1 MSDDSTEFRSG
12 EARRYDLRSPARWVF
27 SHVARY
33 PWLPFLALLFSIGN
47 NVGYSGIQLLI
58 GRGFDVLAA
67 PAWDRAALLG
77 VALTIAGASFL
88 QGAAGIGRNL
98 SFELL
103 AQRLERDARA
113 ELFESLLGKSM
124 AFHAGQRLGDLMAR
138 ATNDVHFLNLMF
150 SPGLMLIAD
159 SALTTVVPLVMV
171 ALIDPR
177 LLLVPCLFIAA
188 LFVTVRA
195 YNRRLNPLTDEQR
208 ERFGAMNAGLA
219 DALEGIETVKA
230 NLGEARETARFAADA
245 GRLRELYVKVAKTEG
260 RYWPLLAFA
269 VAWGLGFLHAL
280 YLWRAGQISVGQAV
294 GYMMLYNAFRF
305 TTFISLFSFNLFQ
318 MGLSSA
324 GRVLETI
331 KARTEL
337 DENPAGRSAPIVG
350 RVEFKDVSFS
360 FSGAL
365 PEVGNPAAAGVLGSA
380 AAADRQAPAALP
392 SGGPSSVAG
401 ESCPDR
407 PAAVR
412 GLSFAVEPG
421 QTVAVVGRTGSGKTT
436 LARLVTRVFDPC
448 EGTVTVDGVELRD
461 WNLQSLRSQTAAVE
475 QDIYLFGR
483 SIRDNIAF
491 GRPGATEADV
501 ERAAREAQ
509 AHDFIMG
516 FEKGYDTILGDR
528 GLTLSGGQK
537 QRIALARAFIADPRI
552 LILDDSTS
560 AVDSKTEDEIQKAM
574 RRVGRGRTTFVIT
587 HRLSQI
593 RWADRI
599 LLLEGGRL
607 AAQGTHEELLARSDD
622 YRRLFARG

>member
-1 MSDDSTEFRSG
+1 MSHDSTEFRSG
-12 EARRYDLRSPARWVF
+12 EARHYDLRSPARWVI

-33 PWLPFLALLFSIGN
+33 PWLPIFALLFSIGN
-47 NVGYSGIQLLI
+47 NVGYSGIQVLI

-67 PAWDRAALLG
+67 PAWDRSALLG
-77 VALTIAGASFL
+77 VALAIAGASFL

-150 SPGLMLIAD
+150 SPGLMLIVD

-195 YNRRLNPLTDEQR
+195 YNKRLNPLTDEQR

-324 GRVLETI
+324 GRALETI

-337 DENPAGRSAPIVG
+337 DENPAGRAAPIVG

-360 FSGAL
+360 FSGAP
-365 PEVGNPAAAGVLGSA
+365 PEAADAAGDAGI
-380 AAADRQAPAALP
+380 P
-392 SGGPSSVAG
+392 G

-475 QDIYLFGR
+475 QDIFLFGR

-491 GRPGATEADV
+491 GRPGATEEDV

>member
-1 MSDDSTEFRSG
+1 MSHDSTEFRSG
-12 EARRYDLRSPARWVF
+12 EARRYDLRSPARWVI

-33 PWLPFLALLFSIGN
+33 PWLPILALLFSIGN
-47 NVGYSGIQLLI
+47 NVGYSGIQVLI

-67 PAWDRAALLG
+67 PAWDRSALLG
-77 VALTIAGASFL
+77 VALAIAGASFL

-98 SFELL
+98 SFEFL

-195 YNRRLNPLTDEQR
+195 YNKRLNPLTDEQR

-324 GRVLETI
+324 ARVLETI

-337 DENPAGRSAPIVG
+337 DENPSGRAAPIVG

-360 FSGAL
+360 FSGAP
-365 PEVGNPAAAGVLGSA
+365 PEAGAAAAGGDN
-380 AAADRQAPAALP
+380 AAD
-392 SGGPSSVAG
+392 AG
-401 ESCPDR
+401 IPGDACPDR

-475 QDIYLFGR
+475 QDIFLFGR

-491 GRPGATEADV
+491 GRPGATEEDV

>member
-1 MSDDSTEFRSG
+1 MSHDSTEFRSG
-12 EARRYDLRSPARWVF
+12 EARRYDLRSPARWVI
-27 SHVARY
+27 SHVGRY

-47 NVGYSGIQLLI
+47 NVGYSGIQVLI

-67 PAWDRAALLG
+67 PAWDRSALLG
-77 VALTIAGASFL
+77 VALAIAGASFL

-195 YNRRLNPLTDEQR
+195 YNKRLNPLTDEQR

-324 GRVLETI
+324 ARVLETI

-350 RVEFKDVSFS
+350 RVEFRDVSFS
-360 FSGAL
+360 FSGGA
-365 PEVGNPAAAGVLGSA
+365 PESGAE
-380 AAADRQAPAALP
+380 AADGDGADAGTAA
-392 SGGPSSVAG
+392 

-475 QDIYLFGR
+475 QDIFLFGR

>member
-1 MSDDSTEFRSG
+1 MSHDSTEFRSG
-12 EARRYDLRSPARWVF
+12 EARRYDLRSPARWVI
-27 SHVARY
+27 SHVGRY

-47 NVGYSGIQLLI
+47 NVGYSGIQVLI

-67 PAWDRAALLG
+67 PAWDRSALLG
-77 VALTIAGASFL
+77 VALAIAGASFL

-195 YNRRLNPLTDEQR
+195 YNKRLNPLTDEQR

-324 GRVLETI
+324 ARVLETI

-350 RVEFKDVSFS
+350 RVEFRDVSFS
-360 FSGAL
+360 FSGAP
-365 PEVGNPAAAGVLGSA
+365 PESGAE
-380 AAADRQAPAALP
+380 AADGDGADAGTAA
-392 SGGPSSVAG
+392 

-475 QDIYLFGR
+475 QDIFLFGR

>member
-1 MSDDSTEFRSG
+1 MSHDSTEFRSG
-12 EARRYDLRSPARWVF
+12 EARPYDLRSPARWVL

-33 PWLPFLALLFSIGN
+33 PWLPVLALLFSIGN
-47 NVGYSGIQLLI
+47 NVGYSGMQVLI

-67 PAWDRAALLG
+67 PTWDRAALLG
-77 VALTIAGASFL
+77 VALAIAGASFL

-98 SFELL
+98 SFEFL

-124 AFHAGQRLGDLMAR
+124 AFHASQRLGDLMAR

-177 LLLVPCLFIAA
+177 LLLVPCLFIVA

-195 YNRRLNPLTDEQR
+195 YNKRLNPLTDEQR
-208 ERFGAMNAGLA
+208 ERFGTMNAGLA

-324 GRVLETI
+324 ARVLETI

-337 DENPAGRSAPIVG
+337 DENPAGRAAPIVG

-360 FSGAL
+360 FSSAP
-365 PEVGNPAAAGVLGSA
+365 PESV
-380 AAADRQAPAALP
+380 AADARG
-392 SGGPSSVAG
+392 SGDADISGNA
-401 ESCPDR
+401 CPDR

-448 EGTVTVDGVELRD
+448 EGTVLVDGVDLRD
-461 WNLQSLRSQTAAVE
+461 WSLQSLRSQTAAVE
-475 QDIYLFGR
+475 QDIFLFGR

-491 GRPGATEADV
+491 GRPGATDADV

-516 FEKGYDTILGDR
+516 FEKGYDTVLGDR

-560 AVDSKTEDEIQKAM
+560 AVDSQTEDEIQKAM

>member
-1 MSDDSTEFRSG
+1 MSHDSTEFRSG
-12 EARRYDLRSPARWVF
+12 EARHYDLRSPARWVI

-33 PWLPFLALLFSIGN
+33 PWLPVLALLFSIGN
-47 NVGYSGIQLLI
+47 NVGYSGIQVLI

-67 PAWDRAALLG
+67 PAWDRSALLG
-77 VALTIAGASFL
+77 VALAIAGASFL

-98 SFELL
+98 SFEFL

-138 ATNDVHFLNLMF
+138 ATNDAHFLNLMF

-195 YNRRLNPLTDEQR
+195 YNKRLNPLTDEQR

-337 DENPAGRSAPIVG
+337 DENPAGRAAPIVG

-360 FSGAL
+360 FSGAP
-365 PEVGNPAAAGVLGSA
+365 PEAGAAAAGGDN
-380 AAADRQAPAALP
+380 AADAGIP
-392 SGGPSSVAG
+392 G
-401 ESCPDR
+401 ESCQDR

-475 QDIYLFGR
+475 QDIFLFGR

-491 GRPGATEADV
+491 GKPGATEEDV

>member
-1 MSDDSTEFRSG
+1 MSHDSTEFRSG
-12 EARRYDLRSPARWVF
+12 EARRYDLRSPARWVI

-33 PWLPFLALLFSIGN
+33 PWLPVLALLFSIGN
-47 NVGYSGIQLLI
+47 NVGYSGIQVLI
-58 GRGFDVLAA
+58 GLGFDVLAA
-67 PAWDRAALLG
+67 PAWDRSALLG
-77 VALTIAGASFL
+77 VALAIAGASFL

-98 SFELL
+98 SFEFL

-124 AFHAGQRLGDLMAR
+124 AFHASQRLGDLMAR

-159 SALTTVVPLVMV
+159 SALTTVVPLVLV

-195 YNRRLNPLTDEQR
+195 YNKRLNPLTDEQR

-324 GRVLETI
+324 ARVLETI

-337 DENPAGRSAPIVG
+337 DENPAGRAAPIVG
-350 RVEFKDVSFS
+350 RVEFRDVSFS
-360 FSGAL
+360 FSGAP
-365 PEVGNPAAAGVLGSA
+365 PEAGAAGAAAAG
-380 AAADRQAPAALP
+380 ADNAVTA
-392 SGGPSSVAG
+392 
-401 ESCPDR
+401 CPDR
-407 PAAVR
+407 PAALR

-448 EGTVTVDGVELRD
+448 EGAVSVDGVELRD

-475 QDIYLFGR
+475 QDIFLFGR

-491 GRPGATEADV
+491 GKPGATEADV

-509 AHDFIMG
+509 VHDFIMG